1 MGQHPTLT
9 IVNATE
15 QRIQTKA
22 RRAHKI
28 LNHIT
33 AHTIHFHKIMFPL
46 SALQTH
52 LTALRQTAQQ
62 QKAEG
67 AKCRKCNE

>member
-33 AHTIHFHKIMFPL
+33 AHTIHFHKIMFPFKCITNTFNGIEAD
-46 SALQTH
+46 S
-52 LTALRQTAQQ
+52 TAT
-62 QKAEG
+62 KG
-67 AKCRKCNE
+67 